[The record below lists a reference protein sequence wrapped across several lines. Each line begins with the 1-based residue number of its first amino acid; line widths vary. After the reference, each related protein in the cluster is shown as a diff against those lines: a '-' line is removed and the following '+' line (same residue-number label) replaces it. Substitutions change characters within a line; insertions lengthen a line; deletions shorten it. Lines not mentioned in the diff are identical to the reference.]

1 MHHPQK
7 CAAVLRQD
15 DALGNIMHHPQKCG
29 AVLRQDDA
37 QGIMPANIKTLTDKD
52 TI

>member
-15 DALGNIMHHPQKCG
+15 DAQRIM
-29 AVLRQDDA
+29 V
-37 QGIMPANIKTLTDKD
+37 ANMNTLTDKD

>member
-15 DALGNIMHHPQKCG
+15 DA
-29 AVLRQDDA
+29 
-37 QGIMPANIKTLTDKD
+37 QGIMGTNMKTLTDKD
-52 TI
+52 TN

>member
-7 CAAVLRQD
+7 CE
-15 DALGNIMHHPQKCG
+15 

-37 QGIMPANIKTLTDKD
+37 QGIMVARMKALNDKD
-52 TI
+52 AI